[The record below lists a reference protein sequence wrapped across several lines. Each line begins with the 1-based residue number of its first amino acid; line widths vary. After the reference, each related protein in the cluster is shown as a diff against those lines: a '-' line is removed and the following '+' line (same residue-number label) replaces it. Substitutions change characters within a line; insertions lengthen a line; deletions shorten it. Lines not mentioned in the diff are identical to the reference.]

1 MYSVIIMLLVI
12 DIGNTNIKFGLF
24 EGEELK
30 MLARVS
36 TDKKKTSDE
45 FAGEFYSV
53 LSVYGFGKDDIDG
66 CIISSVVPQVL
77 RMVRQAVVTTLGI
90 DPLIVGPGIKTG
102 LNIKIDN
109 PSSTGADLVTG
120 CVAALHLY
128 SAPSIVISMGTATTI
143 VVLDNSGAMIGGAIS
158 PGVSISMSALSEKTA
173 LLPSVAMDAPKK
185 VVGKN
190 TDECIRSGV
199 IIGNACMIDGMIDRI
214 NEEMGAQ
221 CTVVATGGLAQDIVP
236 SCRHKIELRDDLML
250 QGLRIIYEKNK

>member
-1 MYSVIIMLLVI
+1 MYTVIIMLLVI

-30 MLARVS
+30 TLARVS

-53 LSVYGFGKDDIDG
+53 LSVYGFEKNDIDG

-77 RMVRQAVVTTLGI
+77 RMVRQAVKTTLGI
-90 DPLIVGPGIKTG
+90 EPLVVGPGIKTG

-143 VVLDNSGAMIGGAIS
+143 IVLDKSGAMIGGAIS
-158 PGVSISMSALSEKTA
+158 PGVSISMGALSEKTA

-185 VVGKN
+185 VIGKN

-199 IIGNACMIDGMIDRI
+199 VIGNACMIDGMIDRI
-214 NEEMGAQ
+214 NEEMGAE

-250 QGLRIIYEKNK
+250 QGLRIIYDKNK

>member
-1 MYSVIIMLLVI
+1 MLLVI

-24 EGEELK
+24 EGEKLS

-36 TDKKKTSDE
+36 TDRRKTADE

-53 LSVYGFGKDDIDG
+53 LGVYGFDKSNVDG

-77 RMVRQAVVTTLGI
+77 RTVKQAIVTTLGI
-90 DPLIVGPGIKTG
+90 EPLVVGPGIKTG
-102 LNIKIDN
+102 INIKIDN

-128 SAPSIVISMGTATTI
+128 GAPSVVISLGTATTI
-143 VVLDNSGAMIGGAIS
+143 IVLDESGAMIGGAIS
-158 PGVSISMSALSEKTA
+158 PGVSIAMSALSEKTA
-173 LLPSVAMDAPKK
+173 LLPSVAMEAPKK
-185 VVGKN
+185 VIGRN

-214 NEEMGAQ
+214 NMEMGRE

-236 SCRHKIELRDDLML
+236 SCHHKIESRDDLML

>member
-1 MYSVIIMLLVI
+1 MLLVI

-24 EGEELK
+24 EGETLS

-36 TDKKKTSDE
+36 TDKRKTSDE
-45 FAGEFYSV
+45 FAGEFLSV
-53 LSVYGFGKDDIDG
+53 LSVYGFKKENIHG

-77 RMVRQAVVTTLGI
+77 RTVRQAIITTLGI
-90 DPLIVGPGIKTG
+90 DPLVVGPGIKTG

-109 PSSTGADLVTG
+109 PASTGADLVTG

-128 SAPSIVISMGTATTI
+128 GAPAIVISMGTATTI
-143 VVLDNSGAMIGGAIS
+143 IVLDEKGAMIGGAIS

-185 VVGKN
+185 VIGKN

-199 IIGNACMIDGMIDRI
+199 VIGSACMIDGMIDRI
-214 NEEMGAQ
+214 NKEMGTE

-236 SCRHKIELRDDLML
+236 ACTHKIELRDDLML
-250 QGLRIIYEKNK
+250 QGLRIIYNKNK

>member
-1 MYSVIIMLLVI
+1 
-12 DIGNTNIKFGLF
+12 
-24 EGEELK
+24 

-36 TDKKKTSDE
+36 TDRRKTADE

-53 LSVYGFGKDDIDG
+53 LGVYGFDKSDVNG

-77 RMVRQAVVTTLGI
+77 RTVRQAIVTTLGI
-90 DPLIVGPGIKTG
+90 EPLVVGPGIKTG

-128 SAPSIVISMGTATTI
+128 GAPSVVISLGTATTI
-143 VVLDNSGAMIGGAIS
+143 IVLDESGAMIGGAIS
-158 PGVSISMSALSEKTA
+158 PGVSIAMSALSEKTA
-173 LLPSVAMDAPKK
+173 LLPSVAMEAPKK
-185 VVGKN
+185 VIGRN

-199 IIGNACMIDGMIDRI
+199 VIGNACMIDGMIDRI
-214 NEEMGAQ
+214 NAEMGRECA
-221 CTVVATGGLAQDIVP
+221 VVATGGLAQDIVP
-236 SCRHKIELRDDLML
+236 SCHHKIEIRDDLML

>member
-36 TDKKKTSDE
+36 TDKRKTADE
-45 FAGEFYSV
+45 FAGEFLSV
-53 LSVYGFGKDDIDG
+53 LSVYGFDKNVIDG

-77 RMVRQAVVTTLGI
+77 RMVRQAIVTTLSLE
-90 DPLIVGPGIKTG
+90 PLVVGPGIKTG

-120 CVAALHLY
+120 CVAALNLY
-128 SAPSIVISMGTATTI
+128 GAPSIVISMGTATTI

-185 VVGKN
+185 VIGKN

-199 IIGNACMIDGMIDRI
+199 VIGNACMIDGMIDRI
-214 NEEMGAQ
+214 NEEMGVQ

-236 SCRHKIELRDDLML
+236 CCRHKIEFRDDLML
-250 QGLRIIYEKNK
+250 QGLRIIYDKNK

>member
-1 MYSVIIMLLVI
+1 MVIIMLLVI

-24 EGEELK
+24 EGDELV

-36 TDKKKTSDE
+36 TDRTKTSDE
-45 FAGEFYSV
+45 FAGEIHAV
-53 LSVYGFGKDDIDG
+53 MRVYGFDEKQIDG

-77 RMVRQAVVTTLGI
+77 RTVKQAIITTVGI
-90 DPLIVGPGIKTG
+90 EPLVVGPGIKTG

-143 VVLDNSGAMIGGAIS
+143 IVLDKSGAMIGGAIS
-158 PGVSISMSALSEKTA
+158 PGVSISMTALSDKTA
-173 LLPSVAMDAPKK
+173 LLPSVAMEAPKK
-185 VVGKN
+185 AIGKN

-199 IIGNACMIDGMIDRI
+199 VLGNACMIDGMIDRI
-214 NEEMGAQ
+214 NKELGEE
-221 CTVVATGGLAQDIVP
+221 CTVVATGGIAQEIIP
-236 SCRHKIELRDDLML
+236 SCTHNIILRDDLML
-250 QGLRIIYEKNK
+250 QGLRIIYNKNRG

>member
-143 VVLDNSGAMIGGAIS
+143 IVLDKSGAMIGGAIS
-158 PGVSISMSALSEKTA
+158 PGVGISMSALAEKTA
-173 LLPSVAMDAPKK
+173 LLPCVAMDAPKK

>member
-1 MYSVIIMLLVI
+1 MLLVI

-24 EGEELK
+24 EGDKLS

-36 TDKKKTSDE
+36 TDRRKTADE

-53 LSVYGFGKDDIDG
+53 LGVYGFDKSDVDG

-77 RMVRQAVVTTLGI
+77 RTVRQAIVTTLGI
-90 DPLIVGPGIKTG
+90 EPLVVGPGIKTG

-128 SAPSIVISMGTATTI
+128 GAPSVVISLGTATTI
-143 VVLDNSGAMIGGAIS
+143 IVLDESGAMIGGAIS
-158 PGVSISMSALSEKTA
+158 PGVSIAMSALSEKTA
-173 LLPSVAMDAPKK
+173 LLPSVAMEAPKK
-185 VVGKN
+185 VIGRN

-199 IIGNACMIDGMIDRI
+199 VIGNACMIDGMIDRI
-214 NEEMGAQ
+214 NREMGKE

-236 SCRHKIELRDDLML
+236 SCHHKIEIRDDLML